1 MIGTELPLFPL
12 PVVLFPG
19 TVQLL
24 HIFEP
29 RYRQMLR
36 DCLDD
41 DSRFGLSVV
50 RPDKSPGSTPT
61 AGDVGCRALIKSHH
75 PLPDGRSNILAV
87 GEERY
92 VIKELVN
99 RDRPYYVAL
108 VDYFHD
114 DPTTDPAVTRLAQN
128 VRTAFAKL
136 TEILGSEAA
145 SSAATEL
152 PGDPEALSFHIAGA
166 VHAELAV
173 KEEML
178 RLTSPGMRLER
189 LLPLLHSLIAEADR
203 RTRTRRVA
211 KHNGKASQPPTLST
225 E

>member
-29 RYRQMLR
+29 RYREMLR
-36 DCLDD
+36 DCLAD
-41 DSRFGLSVV
+41 DSRFGLTVV
-50 RPDKSPGSTPT
+50 WPDRSPGLTPT
-61 AGDVGCRALIKSHH
+61 PGDVGCRALIKSHH
-75 PLPDGRSNILAV
+75 PLPDGRSNILTV

-99 RDRPYYVAL
+99 RDRPYHVAL

-114 DPTTDPAVTRLAQN
+114 DPATDPAITRLTQN

-136 TEILGSEAA
+136 TEMLGSEMA
-145 SSAATEL
+145 SASAAEL
-152 PGDPEALSFHIAGA
+152 PGDPEALSFHVAAA
-166 VHAELAV
+166 VNTELSI

-211 KHNGKASQPPTLST
+211 KHNGKASQPPTLSA